1 MTRAREAAAAN
12 GRSGSFLRNRSLRGL
27 TISQFLGAFNDN
39 LYKQLVLLLAARVLF
54 QGEDK
59 QGIASTVFAL
69 PFVLFSGIAG
79 NLSERVSKRS
89 VIVVM
94 KVAEMGVMLGAVAA
108 LYLSGWKHQ
117 WWFLLAVLFLMG
129 THSAFFGPSKYGIV
143 PEIVERKGLL
153 SANGVISMTTFL
165 AIITGAA
172 IAGPLLDHFPH
183 ALWIGG
189 AAGVVLAA
197 AGMAASLTIRPTPA
211 TRPEL
216 RVGWNPFGGLAG
228 TVREMRADR
237 RTFTVVISYSF
248 FFFNGH
254 VLQQAVNGMGVPQ
267 VLDLEAD
274 ENWLISLLLVTL
286 VTALMIGC
294 MLAPV
299 VGRRVPASR
308 MIATGALV
316 LVLAQATLVLV
327 GPVVSRAAGGYLLAH
342 AALAVAGFAAAF
354 FVVPVVSFVQDAP
367 EEGSKGKA
375 FAVNNF
381 FNFVFIFLAGGFYYL
396 TSHLGIL
403 PTVAAAV
410 AAALL
415 GAYLFFMRRVVR
427 AVRLG
432 PG

>member
-1 MTRAREAAAAN
+1 MTRTMPAPDD
-12 GRSGSFLRNRSLRGL
+12 RSGSFVGNRSLRGL

-39 LYKQLVLLLAARVLF
+39 LFKQLVLLLAARFLF
-54 QGEDK
+54 PGEDQ
-59 QGIASTVFAL
+59 QGLASAVFAL

-94 KVAEMGVMLGAVAA
+94 KLAEMGVMLAAVAG
-108 LYLSGWKHQ
+108 LYLSGWEYQ

-143 PEIVERKGLL
+143 PEIVERQGLL

-172 IAGPLLDHFPH
+172 IAGPLLDRFPG
-183 ALWIGG
+183 ALWVGG
-189 AAGVVLAA
+189 AAGVLLAA
-197 AGMAASLTIRPTPA
+197 AGTLASLTIRPTPA
-211 TRPEL
+211 TRPAQ

-228 TVREMRADR
+228 TVRELRADR
-237 RTFTVVISYSF
+237 RTFAIVIANSL
-248 FFFNGH
+248 FFFNGS
-254 VLQQAVNGMGVPQ
+254 VLQQAVNGMGIPA
-267 VLDLEAD
+267 VLDLAMD
-274 ENWLISLLLVTL
+274 ENWRISLLFVTL

-294 MLAPV
+294 LLAPV
-299 VGRRVPASR
+299 VGRRMSAAH
-308 MIATGALV
+308 MIAVGSIV
-316 LVLAQATLVLV
+316 LVLAQAVLVLV

-342 AALAVAGFAAAF
+342 ATLGVAGFAAAF
-354 FVVPVVSFVQDAP
+354 FIVPVVSFVQDAP

-381 FNFVFIFLAGGFYYL
+381 FNFIFIFLAGGFYLL
-396 TSHLGIL
+396 TSRLGVL
-403 PTVAAAV
+403 PTVAAAI
-410 AAALL
+410 AAVIL
-415 GAYLFFMRRVVR
+415 GAYLFSMRRVVR

-432 PG
+432 PEA